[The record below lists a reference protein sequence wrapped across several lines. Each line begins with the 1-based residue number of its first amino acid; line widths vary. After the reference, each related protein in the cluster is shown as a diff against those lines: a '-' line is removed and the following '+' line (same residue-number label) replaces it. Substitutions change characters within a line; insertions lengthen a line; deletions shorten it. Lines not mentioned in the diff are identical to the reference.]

1 MRASLFATRSE
12 SSPATKADIDAAKAR
27 AQDSSAN
34 GTSARLLPWLALH
47 VVVLRTT
54 YAALAVHHLASGEHK
69 LCFQCHGFAVSL
81 AQARLQH
88 AAETVFESKESPLC
102 G

>member
-34 GTSARLLPWLALH
+34 GTSARLLSWPALH

-54 YAALAVHHLASGEHK
+54 YAALAVHHLASGQHS

-88 AAETVFESKESPLC
+88 AAETVFESKESLLC